1 MIKTKNTALFKKSLE
16 TIVPLIQETNIRFKE
31 EGLFIKAVDKTQII
45 LVDFFMKK
53 KAFDSYNIE
62 PNLVGLNVLE
72 LKQMISRAFEKDHLI
87 LDLKP
92 LHLDIILKGNIE
104 RNFNI
109 PYLDL
114 SEQEINTP
122 NIKYEVSLKV
132 NAGLI
137 KEIIKDVDLV
147 ATTITF
153 KIEDGVFVIEAFGDK
168 GKIKT
173 KVQNLK
179 QKPKKNIAAKYSLSF
194 LKNITKAI
202 ENDVD
207 IEIKFSEDSPLYI
220 EYSIDENV
228 NVKFYLSS
236 MLL

>member
-1 MIKTKNTALFKKSLE
+1 MIKTKDTSLLKKSLE
-16 TIVPLIQETNIRFKE
+16 TIAPLIQETNVRFKE
-31 EGLFIKAVDKTQII
+31 EGIFIKAIDKTQII
-45 LVDFFMKK
+45 LVDFSIKK

-62 PNLVGLNVLE
+62 PNLFGLNILE
-72 LKQMISRAFEKDHLI
+72 LKQMISRAFEKDQLI
-87 LDLKP
+87 LDMKP
-92 LHLDIILKGNIE
+92 LHLDITLKGNIE
-104 RNFNI
+104 RNFNL
-109 PYLDL
+109 PYIDL

-122 NIKYEVSLKV
+122 NIKYDVSLKV
-132 NAGLI
+132 NAGLL

-147 ATTITF
+147 ATTAVF
-153 KIEDGVFVIEAFGDK
+153 KIEEGVFIIEAFGER

-173 KVQNLK
+173 KVLNAK
-179 QKPKKNIAAKYSLSF
+179 QKIKKNFAAKYSLSF
-194 LKNITKAI
+194 LKNITRAI

>member
-1 MIKTKNTALFKKSLE
+1 MIKTKNTSLFKKSLE
-16 TIVPLIQETNIRFKE
+16 TIVPLIQETNVRFKE
-31 EGLFIKAVDKTQII
+31 EGVFIKAIDKTQII

-53 KAFDSYNIE
+53 KAFDSYNVE
-62 PNLVGLNVLE
+62 PNLIGLNILE
-72 LKQMISRAFEKDHLI
+72 LKQMISRSFEKDQLI

-109 PYLDL
+109 PYIDL

-122 NIKYEVSLKV
+122 SITYDVSLKI
-132 NAGLI
+132 NAGLL

-147 ATTITF
+147 ATTATF
-153 KIEDGVFVIEAFGDK
+153 KIEEGCFIIEAVGDK

-173 KVQNLK
+173 KVQTIK
-179 QKPKKNIAAKYSLSF
+179 QKTKKNLAAKYSLSF

-202 ENDVD
+202 ENDVVL
-207 IEIKFSEDSPLYI
+207 ELKFSEDSPLYI
-220 EYSIDENV
+220 EYAIDENV